1 MEDKEY
7 SGWFYIALIIG
18 IVGLLGFFLVAAGAG
33 AGL

>member
-7 SGWFYIALIIG
+7 SGWFYIALIIS
-18 IVGLLGFFLVAAGAG
+18 IVGLLGFFIVADGAG